1 MSKAKRYKNFHDLAD
16 SFGVEPMRAVEA
28 EVKAS
33 LTKAIIRE
41 VAKQNLTHQEVAE
54 LAGVARTTVTG
65 IINGSLQKVS
75 IDRLLRII
83 SAIGLSVQV
92 SVKRSA

>member
-1 MSKAKRYKNFHDLAD
+1 MSKAKRYKNLHDLAD
-16 SFGVEPMRAVEA
+16 SFGVEPRRAVEA

>member
-1 MSKAKRYKNFHDLAD
+1 MSKPKRYKNLQDLAE
-16 SFGVEPMRAVEA
+16 SLGVEHMRAAEA

-41 VAKQNLTHQEVAE
+41 VAKQNLTHQDVAE

-65 IINGSLQKVS
+65 IINGS
-75 IDRLLRII
+75 
-83 SAIGLSVQV
+83 GY
-92 SVKRSA
+92 

>member
-1 MSKAKRYKNFHDLAD
+1 MSKSKRYKSLQDLD
-16 SFGVEPMRAVEA
+16 ENLGVESMRVAEA

-41 VAKQNLTHQEVAE
+41 VSKQHLTYQDVAE
-54 LAGVARTTVTG
+54 LTGVARTTVTG

-83 SAIGLSVQV
+83 SAIGLSVHI
-92 SVKRSA
+92 SVKKTA

>member
-1 MSKAKRYKNFHDLAD
+1 MSKAKRYKNLHDLAD
-16 SFGVEPMRAVEA
+16 SFGVEPTRAVEA

>member
-1 MSKAKRYKNFHDLAD
+1 MNKPKRLKTLTELAEIL
-16 SFGVEPMRAVEA
+16 GVKPMRAAEA

-41 VAKQNLTHQEVAE
+41 VAKQGLTHHEVAD

-65 IINGSLQKVS
+65 VINGSLQKVS

-83 SAIGLSVQV
+83 SAIGLSVHV
-92 SVKRSA
+92 SVKKSA

>member
-1 MSKAKRYKNFHDLAD
+1 MSKPKRYKSLQDLAE
-16 SFGVEPMRAVEA
+16 SLGVEPMRAAEA

-41 VAKQNLTHQEVAE
+41 VAKQDLTHQEVAE

-65 IINGSLQKVS
+65 IVNGSLQKVS

-83 SAIGLSVQV
+83 SAIGLSVHV
-92 SVKRSA
+92 SVKKSA

>member
-1 MSKAKRYKNFHDLAD
+1 MSKSKRYKSLQDLD
-16 SFGVEPMRAVEA
+16 ENLGVESMRAAEA

-41 VAKQNLTHQEVAE
+41 VSKQHLTYQDVAE
-54 LAGVARTTVTG
+54 LTGVARTTVTG

-83 SAIGLSVQV
+83 SAIGLSVHI
-92 SVKRSA
+92 SVKKTA

>member
-1 MSKAKRYKNFHDLAD
+1 MIKAKRYKNLQDLAE
-16 SFGVEPMRAVEA
+16 SLGVEPRRVAEA

-54 LAGVARTTVTG
+54 LAAVSRTTVTG

-75 IDRLLRII
+75 IDRLLRVI
-83 SAIGLSVQV
+83 SAIGLSVHV
-92 SVKRSA
+92 TVKKSA

>member
-1 MSKAKRYKNFHDLAD
+1 MSKAKRYKNLHDLAD
-16 SFGVEPMRAVEA
+16 SFGVEPRRTVEA

>member
-1 MSKAKRYKNFHDLAD
+1 MKKPKRFKNLQDFA
-16 SFGVEPMRAVEA
+16 SSIGVEPLRVAEA
-28 EVKAS
+28 EVKSA

-41 VAKQNLTHQEVAE
+41 IDKKNLTHQEVAE

-65 IINGSLQKVS
+65 IVNGSLQKLS

-83 SAIGLSVQV
+83 SAIGLSVHV
-92 SVKRSA
+92 SVKKSA